1 MGDNGNSSADW
12 KNERVAMT
20 HLGNFSRSSSYVRT
34 LVRQQFHHQ
43 SDQSTTAWERLRERL
58 EKQGSYEYD
67 EEIPNFLKKKQMA
80 EQKSDDEEQ
89 SNDSEDEDSSFVFL
103 KSANQT
109 HHITAVALD
118 SGQGKKSVS
127 PSNDGGSALST
138 RRLSAPPPLIDPD
151 GSVSAEKRYTLPSQD
166 AHSKILNR
174 RLSLAESVMK
184 NYSKYIRTPEE
195 SKKERNTLTEA
206 PDESTNN
213 ERKSC
218 ILEVSEEKRSPLV
231 DVKLVAC
238 ESPGFP
244 QSGNFLTVRDIFPV
258 SSHTESSSPA
268 AKCESLFFNVPLRRN
283 SHSGLVCD
291 DLPLGRNR
299 VQVVPKSGKEKQV
312 SKKLQA
318 RSTKGQKE
326 NPVARSRKEAIET
339 LRAEHEKLA
348 KNPRVKK
355 RVGRKRE
362 TVFSQLQR
370 DQERRAKESAIFDH
384 EMQEI
389 TKTLK
394 AINNRLDERIKIL
407 DCADTPKVNARLQR
421 ILQVALAGVP
431 GKNI

>member
-20 HLGNFSRSSSYVRT
+20 HLGNFSRSSSYVRS

-67 EEIPNFLKKKQMA
+67 EEIPSFMKKKQMA
-80 EQKSDDEEQ
+80 GQNNDDKEQ
-89 SNDSEDEDSSFVFL
+89 SSDSEDEDGAFVFL
-103 KSANQT
+103 KSAKQANRGNS
-109 HHITAVALD
+109 VALD
-118 SGQGKKSVS
+118 SGQGKKIVS
-127 PSNDGGSALST
+127 SSKDGGSALPT
-138 RRLSAPPPLIDPD
+138 RRLSAPPPLIAP
-151 GSVSAEKRYTLPSQD
+151 GGVVSEEKRYTLPSQD

-195 SKKERNTLTEA
+195 SKKERNTLTEV
-206 PDESTNN
+206 PDKSTNN

-218 ILEVSEEKRSPLV
+218 ILEISEEKTSPLL
-231 DVKLVAC
+231 DVKLIAC
-238 ESPGFP
+238 ESPGFS
-244 QSGNFLTVRDIFPV
+244 QSGNFLTVRDIYPG
-258 SSHTESSSPA
+258 SSHTEPSSPA
-268 AKCESLFFNVPLRRN
+268 AKCNSLFFNVPLRRN
-283 SHSGLVCD
+283 SHSGLVYD

-299 VQVVPKSGKEKQV
+299 VQVKPKSGKEKQV
-312 SKKLQA
+312 SKKVQMP
-318 RSTKGQKE
+318 STKGQKE
-326 NPVARSRKEAIET
+326 NPVARSRKEAIEK

-348 KNPRVKK
+348 KNPRLKK
-355 RVGRKRE
+355 RVGKKRE
-362 TVFSQLQR
+362 TVFGQLQR
-370 DQERRAKESAIFDH
+370 DQERRAKESAIFNH
-384 EMQEI
+384 EMEEI

-394 AINNRLDERIKIL
+394 AINNRLDERIKLL

>member
-20 HLGNFSRSSSYVRT
+20 RLGNFSRSSSYVRT

-80 EQKSDDEEQ
+80 EQNNEDEEQ
-89 SNDSEDEDSSFVFL
+89 SSDSEDEDSSFVFL

-138 RRLSAPPPLIDPD
+138 RRLSAPPPRIAPD

-206 PDESTNN
+206 SDESTNN

-238 ESPGFP
+238 ESPGFS
-244 QSGNFLTVRDIFPV
+244 QSGNFLTVRDIFPG
-258 SSHTESSSPA
+258 SSHTEPSGPA
-268 AKCESLFFNVPLRRN
+268 AKCDSLFFNVPLRRN
-283 SHSGLVCD
+283 SHGGLVCD

-312 SKKLQA
+312 SKKLQTL
-318 RSTKGQKE
+318 STKGQKE

-370 DQERRAKESAIFDH
+370 DGERRAKESAIFNH
-384 EMQEI
+384 EMLEI

>member
-89 SNDSEDEDSSFVFL
+89 SSDSEDEDSSFVFL

-238 ESPGFP
+238 ESPGFS

-258 SSHTESSSPA
+258 SSHTEPSGPA

-312 SKKLQA
+312 SKKLQTL
-318 RSTKGQKE
+318 STKGQKE

-339 LRAEHEKLA
+339 FRAEHEKLA